1 MYIYAYY
8 LLTTL
13 SNWAMHHKQIE
24 FLKCYI
30 ARIIPHLMIYQQCK
44 MHSRVYIV
52 YTTTV
57 HPLVLCTTLYLS
69 LCYSSYVLC
78 IHLWWQAGTWIFSVE
93 TIHLQKNLYLLCQAQ
108 HYKFFSISLCG
119 PFPFKLK
126 IFCKVDHTVH

>member
-52 YTTTV
+52 YSILLLSTPSFYAPPSIYPSATPRMYCVYTYGGRRV
-57 HPLVLCTTLYLS
+57 LEFLVLK
-69 LCYSSYVLC
+69 
-78 IHLWWQAGTWIFSVE
+78 Q
-93 TIHLQKNLYLLCQAQ
+93 
-108 HYKFFSISLCG
+108 SISKKIYTCSVRHSITSFFQ
-119 PFPFKLK
+119 FPFADPFLLN
-126 IFCKVDHTVH
+126 